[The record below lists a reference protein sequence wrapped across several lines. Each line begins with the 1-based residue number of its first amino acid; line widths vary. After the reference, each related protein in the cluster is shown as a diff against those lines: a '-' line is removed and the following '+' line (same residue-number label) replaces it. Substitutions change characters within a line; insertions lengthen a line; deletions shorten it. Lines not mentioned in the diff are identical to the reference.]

1 VKLLEAEVPVL
12 RLIEGAA
19 WFKSHDNAEISAAL
33 QLLLA
38 DASVLYLKTKSFQ
51 LDIRGRRFTDYRLL
65 LGQHAD
71 QILDMTDA
79 LAKRAR
85 EIAGA
90 SVSSASE
97 VASNPRLKGNNEQF
111 VTPKDMLDELWSDNR
126 QLAWF
131 LRSAQQISAGRDDVA
146 TASLLATLIAETECR
161 TSILSRTVL
170 GL

>member
-1 VKLLEAEVPVL
+1 VKLLQAEVPAL
-12 RLIEGAA
+12 RFG
-19 WFKSHDNAEISAAL
+19 SRDNAEISAAL

-51 LDIRGRRFTDYRLL
+51 LNIGGRRFSDYRLL

-79 LAKRAR
+79 LAKRVR

-90 SVSSASE
+90 TMSSASD
-97 VASNPRLKGNNEQF
+97 AACNPRLKGNNAAF
-111 VTPKDMLDELWSDNR
+111 VVPKDMLDELWSDNR

-131 LRSAQQISAGRDDVA
+131 LRSAHQICAGRDDLA
-146 TASLLATLIAETECR
+146 TASLLATWISETECR
-161 TSILSRTVL
+161 TSMLSGTVL